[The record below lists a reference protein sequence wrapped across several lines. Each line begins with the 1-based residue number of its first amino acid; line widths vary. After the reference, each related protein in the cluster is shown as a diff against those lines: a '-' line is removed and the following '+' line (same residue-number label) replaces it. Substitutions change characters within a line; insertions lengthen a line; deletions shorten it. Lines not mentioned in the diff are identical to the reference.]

1 MSFTFDLWTSEP
13 GDPYI
18 SITGHYVDA
27 PADKPQDWKLKTE
40 QLAFKHVEGRHN
52 GKNIADILI
61 HTLDSYGLRG
71 KVSNLAQLGTLLL
84 IGVML

>member
-1 MSFTFDLWTSEP
+1 MSFTFDMWTSDA

-27 PADKPQDWKLKTE
+27 PTDKPQDWELRLE

-52 GKNIADILI
+52 GKNIANVLI
-61 HTLDSYGLRG
+61 GIIDHYGLHG
-71 KVSNLAQLGTLLL
+71 KVSKLITLRTFL
-84 IGVML
+84 IIIL